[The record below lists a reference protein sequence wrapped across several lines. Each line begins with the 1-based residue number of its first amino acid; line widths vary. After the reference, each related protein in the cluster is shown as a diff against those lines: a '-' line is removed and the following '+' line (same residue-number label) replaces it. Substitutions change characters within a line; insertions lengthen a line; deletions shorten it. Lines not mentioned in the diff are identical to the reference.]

1 MIDSSILQ
9 GKKAAFFTLGCKL
22 NFAETGSVAQELM
35 RYGVKKAQKGEVA
48 DICIVNTCSVTEVA
62 DHKCR
67 QAIHRLVKQHPG
79 AFVVV
84 TGCYA
89 QLKPQEIID
98 TEGVDLVL
106 GSEQKAHIIP
116 MILEGMTQQTLPPP
130 SLQGGSSISAHE
142 EPLARS
148 GQTNE
153 PSNHSLPAERE
164 GGGSGPVFFPA
175 CSRGDRTRYF
185 LKVQDGCNYYCTY
198 CTIPIARGRSRNG
211 SIASMV
217 AQAKQVAQEG
227 GKEIVITGVNIGDFG
242 RSTGETFF
250 DLVKALDQ
258 VEGIERYR
266 ISSIEPNLLT
276 DEIIEFCADS
286 KRFMPHF
293 HIPLQSGC
301 DEVLRLMHRKYDTA
315 LFAHKIEKIRSV
327 MPDAFIGVDVIV
339 GTRGE
344 TQEYFDKAYEFMQSV
359 DVSQYHV
366 FSYSERPGTK
376 ALEIPHVVT
385 PQEKHERSQRVLAL
399 SAQKTHDFYARFI
412 GTTRHVLLEHASPRK
427 PFMNGFTDNYI
438 RVEVPNMPEQD
449 NQIMQVKLS
458 GFNKEGDALCGE
470 IVSA

>member
-9 GKKAAFFTLGCKL
+9 DKKAAFFTLGCKL
-22 NFAETGSVAQELM
+22 NFAETSSVAQELY
-35 RYGVKKAQKGEVA
+35 RYGVRKAEKGEVA
-48 DICIVNTCSVTEVA
+48 DICVVNTCSVTEMA

-67 QAIHRLVKQHPG
+67 QAIHKLVKMHPG

-89 QLKPQEIID
+89 QLKPQEIIE
-98 TEGVDLVL
+98 TKGVDMVVGAEEK
-106 GSEQKAHIIP
+106 GSLIEHI
-116 MILEGMTQQTLPPP
+116 MEGLTKKLNGEEESSNVTLHSALKDIKTFAP
-130 SLQGGSSISAHE
+130 S
-142 EPLARS
+142 
-148 GQTNE
+148 
-153 PSNHSLPAERE
+153 
-164 GGGSGPVFFPA
+164 

-211 SIASMV
+211 SIESMV
-217 AQAKQVAQEG
+217 RQAENVAKEG

-242 RSTGETFF
+242 RSTGESFF
-250 DLVKALDQ
+250 DLVKALDG

-276 DEIIEFCADS
+276 DEIIEFCAES
-286 KRFMPHF
+286 RAFMPHF

-301 DEVLRLMHRKYDTA
+301 DEVLKLMHRHYDTA
-315 LFAHKIEKIRSV
+315 LFRSKIERIKTV

-344 TQEYFDKAYEFMQSV
+344 TPEYFQKAYDFIESL
-359 DVSQYHV
+359 DVSQLHV

-376 ALEIPHVVT
+376 ALDIPYVVK
-385 PQEKHERSQRVLAL
+385 PEVKHERSQMLLQL
-399 SAQKTHDFYARFI
+399 SERKTHDFYQRYI
-412 GTTRHVLLEHASPRK
+412 GSSRPVLLEHASPRK

-438 RVEVPNMPEQD
+438 RVEVPNQPELD
-449 NQIMQVKLS
+449 NQIIVKTL
-458 GFNKEGDALCGE
+458 GDFNKEGDALC
-470 IVSA
+470 AN

>member
-22 NFAETGSVAQELM
+22 NFAETSTVAQELM
-35 RYGVKKAQKGEVA
+35 RYGVTRAQRGEVA

-89 QLKPQEIID
+89 QLKPQEISE
-98 TEGVDLVL
+98 TPGVDLVL
-106 GSEQKAHIIP
+106 GSEQKANIIP
-116 MILEGMTQQTLPPP
+116 AILHGMTNTPV
-130 SLQGGSSISAHE
+130 G
-142 EPLARS
+142 
-148 GQTNE
+148 
-153 PSNHSLPAERE
+153 SLPIEGEMSAEQK
-164 GGGSGPVFFPA
+164 GAWPFFGA

-198 CTIPIARGRSRNG
+198 CTIPIARGKSRNG
-211 SIASMV
+211 SIASLV
-217 AQAKQVAQEG
+217 KQAEQVAQEG

-258 VEGIERYR
+258 VGGIERYR

-276 DEIIEFCADS
+276 DEIIEFCAGS

-293 HIPLQSGC
+293 HVPLQSGC
-301 DEVLRLMHRKYDTA
+301 DEVLKLMHRRYDTA
-315 LFAHKIEKIRSV
+315 LFRHKMEKIREV

-344 TQEYFDKAYEFMQSV
+344 TAEYFQKAYDFMEGI

-412 GTTRHVLLEHASPRK
+412 GTTRPVLLEHSSPRK

-438 RVEVPNMPEQD
+438 RVEVPNMPDKD
-449 NQIMQVKLS
+449 NQIVQVKL
-458 GFNKEGDALCGE
+458 GAFNKEGDALIGE
-470 IVSA
+470 IVS

>member
-1 MIDSSILQ
+1 MIDSSAFQ
-9 GKKAAFFTLGCKL
+9 GKTAVYYTLGCKL
-22 NFAETGSVAQELM
+22 NFAETSTVAQQLM
-35 RYGVKKAQKGEVA
+35 RYGVTKATKDEVA
-48 DICIVNTCSVTEVA
+48 DLVVVNTCSVTEVA

-98 TEGVDLVL
+98 TDGVDLVL
-106 GSEQKAHIIP
+106 GSEQKASIIP
-116 MILEGMTQQTLPPP
+116 AILNGMTGAHTVKTADIRSFAP
-130 SLQGGSSISAHE
+130 S
-142 EPLARS
+142 
-148 GQTNE
+148 
-153 PSNHSLPAERE
+153 
-164 GGGSGPVFFPA
+164 

-198 CTIPIARGRSRNG
+198 CTSPMARGRSRNG

-217 AQAKQVAQEG
+217 EQALQVAQEG

-242 RSTGETFF
+242 RTTGETFF

-276 DEIIEFCADS
+276 DEIIEYCAQS
-286 KRFMPHF
+286 RAFMPHF

-301 DEVLRLMHRKYDTA
+301 DEVLKLMHRKYDTA

-327 MPDAFIGVDVIV
+327 MPDAFVGVDVIV

-344 TQEYFDKAYEFMQSV
+344 TPEYFDKAYDFMQRV

-366 FSYSERPGTK
+366 FSYSERAGTK

-385 PQEKHERSQRVLAL
+385 PQEKHDRSQRVLAL

-412 GTTRHVLLEHASPRK
+412 GTTRPVLLEHASSRK

-438 RVEVPNMPEQD
+438 RVEVPNHPLLD
-449 NQIMQVKLS
+449 NQIVQVKL
-458 GFNKEGDALCGE
+458 GDFNQEGDALIGE
-470 IVSA
+470 IVN

>member
-22 NFAETGSVAQELM
+22 NFAETSTVAQQLM
-35 RYGVKKAQKGEVA
+35 RYGVRKAAKGEVA
-48 DICIVNTCSVTEVA
+48 DIVVVNTCSVTEVA

-89 QLKPQEIID
+89 QLKPQEIVE

-106 GSEQKAHIIP
+106 GSEQKGNIIP
-116 MILEGMTQQTLPPP
+116 AILNGMTGAYTMKTAD
-130 SLQGGSSISAHE
+130 IK
-142 EPLARS
+142 
-148 GQTNE
+148 TF
-153 PSNHSLPAERE
+153 AE
-164 GGGSGPVFFPA
+164 S

-211 SIASMV
+211 SIVSLV
-217 AQAKQVAQEG
+217 EQAKQVVQEG

-250 DLVKALDQ
+250 DLVKALDK

-276 DEIIEFCADS
+276 DEIIEYCAQS
-286 KRFMPHF
+286 RAFMPHF

-301 DEVLRLMHRKYDTA
+301 DEVLRLMHRHYDTA
-315 LFAHKIEKIRSV
+315 LFRRKIEKIRQV

-344 TQEYFDKAYEFMQSV
+344 TADYFQKAYDFMESI

-399 SAQKTHDFYARFI
+399 SAQKTRDFYTRFI
-412 GTTRHVLLEHASPRK
+412 GTTRSVLLEHASPRK

-438 RVEVPNMPEQD
+438 RVEVPNQPDMD
-449 NQIMQVKLS
+449 NCIVQVELS
-458 GFNKEGDALCGE
+458 GFNQAGDALCG
-470 IVSA
+470 IIM

>member
-1 MIDSSILQ
+1 MMQRYDIFPYLCTQSRNEMIDSSILQ

-22 NFAETGSVAQELM
+22 NFAETSTVAQELM
-35 RYGVKKAQKGEVA
+35 RYGVKKAAKGEVA
-48 DICIVNTCSVTEVA
+48 DLVVINTCSVTEVA

-67 QAIHRLVKQHPG
+67 QTIHRLVKKHPG

-89 QLKPQEIID
+89 QLKPQEIIE
-98 TEGVDLVL
+98 TTGVDLVL
-106 GSEQKAHIIP
+106 GSEQKANIIP
-116 MILEGMTQQTLPPP
+116 AIFNGMTNI
-130 SLQGGSSISAHE
+130 SHGSFPKEGEMSA
-142 EPLARS
+142 
-148 GQTNE
+148 GKK
-153 PSNHSLPAERE
+153 
-164 GGGSGPVFFPA
+164 GSWPFFGA

-211 SIASMV
+211 SIASLIEQ
-217 AQAKQVAQEG
+217 AQQVAQEG

-250 DLVKALDQ
+250 DLVKAFDQ

-276 DEIIEFCADS
+276 DEIIEFCAKS

-293 HIPLQSGC
+293 HVPLQSGC
-301 DEVLRLMHRKYDTA
+301 DEVLKLMHRRYDTA
-315 LFAHKIEKIRSV
+315 LFRHKMEKIREV

-344 TQEYFDKAYEFMQSV
+344 TSDYFEKAYDFMQSI

-412 GTTRHVLLEHASPRK
+412 GTTRPVLLEHASPRK

-438 RVEVPNMPEQD
+438 RVELPNMPDKD
-449 NQIMQVKLS
+449 NQVMQVKLGS
-458 GFNKEGDALCGE
+458 FNKEGDALRGE
-470 IVSA
+470 LIVDS